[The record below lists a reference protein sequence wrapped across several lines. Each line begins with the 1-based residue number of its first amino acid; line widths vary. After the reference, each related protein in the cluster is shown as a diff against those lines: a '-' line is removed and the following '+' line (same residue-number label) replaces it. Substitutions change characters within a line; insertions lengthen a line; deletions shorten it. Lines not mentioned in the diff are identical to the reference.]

1 MWGKEAIPALS
12 RIPAARARL
21 CGVERLLATV
31 VVAVVVFAT
40 TNVDDL
46 VVLTF
51 FFMATR
57 NDGRLR
63 AWQVVAGQA
72 AGIAA
77 LTASAAVAAI
87 GLLVMPGRWIGLL
100 GVFPLAIGLWKLA
113 GAIRRAPGQDTAA
126 SVVTGLSGVAAVA
139 VVNGADNI
147 TIYTPLLRSLA
158 ASQVL
163 ITLAV
168 FAAMIGLWCAVA
180 AWLASRLAA
189 IAAIRRLSHLLVP
202 VVLIAIGAIILTRSA
217 IG

>member
-1 MWGKEAIPALS
+1 
-12 RIPAARARL
+12 
-21 CGVERLLATV
+21 VERLLATV
-31 VVAVVVFAT
+31 AVAVIVFAT

-63 AWQVVAGQA
+63 TWQVVAGQA
-72 AGIAA
+72 AGVTI

-87 GLLVMPGRWIGLL
+87 GLLVVPGRWIGLL

-113 GAIRRAPGQDTAA
+113 AAIRHPPHRDTAV
-126 SVVTGLSGVAAVA
+126 SVVSGLSGVAAIA
-139 VVNGADNI
+139 IINGADNI
-147 TIYTPLLRSLA
+147 TIYTPLLRNLA

-168 FAAMIGLWCAVA
+168 FAAMIGLWCAAA

-189 IAAIRRLSHLLVP
+189 IAVIRRLSHLLVP

-217 IG
+217 VG